1 MVKKRGRRKAAS
13 HEGNQ
18 LPNAVSARLALS
30 HELGAFALLSLVA
43 LSLRLPFVFPA
54 VIDWDES
61 TFVLVGQSWLQGD
74 LPYVEL
80 WALKPP
86 LAFAFYAVVIAIFG
100 RDLVAVRL
108 AGTLCVV
115 VSAFLIYLTGTRLWN
130 RRVGLVA
137 AILCVAT
144 VSLLPSGQATMS
156 EHVTLVPL
164 TLALW
169 LLVRNEPSARTS
181 FIAGVLLCA
190 ATLVR
195 LNIAY
200 VAVLVGLY
208 LVIVR
213 VAREPVKAVQSAA
226 AYAAGGG
233 LVVALTW
240 LPYFLIGEQELWWTS
255 VVAAPFNYASGESS
269 LFANLRTY
277 SRVAFGSVFMAFVT
291 LGGAGGVAVLGRRW
305 RTRAP
310 ERHGIAVL
318 MLFMAGVAVG
328 ILTSGDAFGHHLI
341 QLAPFAALL
350 AASCLQF
357 VGFIG
362 PAAMVLI
369 AVLMAGSMKS
379 VAAEYGAAMSRA
391 RANKGLRYGAAYDI
405 AAYLKRENPSGRP
418 VFLLT
423 DHIAYWLADSRPPT
437 RMTTHPSNIAEP
449 SLIEAV
455 VGKDAST
462 SEELRRVFRQRPEF
476 VIMTERIW
484 YLPRG
489 PRQLLDSI
497 LRDEYVLVTQIQ
509 GRNIYRVKP
518 SS

>member
-1 MVKKRGRRKAAS
+1 M
-13 HEGNQ
+13 
-18 LPNAVSARLALS
+18 
-30 HELGAFALLSLVA
+30 ALL
-43 LSLRLPFVFPA
+43 LRLPFVFPA

-86 LAFAFYAVVIAIFG
+86 LTFAFYAVVIAIFG

-115 VSAFLIYLTGTRLWN
+115 VSAFLIYLTASRLWN

-169 LLVRNEPSARTS
+169 LLVRNEPSVRTS
-181 FIAGVLLCA
+181 LIAGVLLSV

-195 LNIAY
+195 LNLAY

-208 LVIVR
+208 LAIVR
-213 VAREPVKAVQSAA
+213 VARDPVKAVQSAT
-226 AYAAGGG
+226 AYAVGGG

-240 LPYFLIGEQELWWTS
+240 LPYSLIGQQEVWWSS
-255 VVAAPFNYASGESS
+255 VVSAPLNYAGSKSSVLENLRAYSRAAFQGSS
-269 LFANLRTY
+269 LI
-277 SRVAFGSVFMAFVT
+277 AFVS
-291 LGGAGGVAVLGRRW
+291 LGAAAGVAVLGRRW
-305 RTRAP
+305 GAHQT
-310 ERHGIAVL
+310 ERRGIAMLAIL
-318 MLFMAGVAVG
+318 MTGVGIG
-328 ILTSGDAFGHHLI
+328 ILTGGDPYVHHLI

-350 AASCLQF
+350 TAISLDQVTGFLRPASLLF
-357 VGFIG
+357 
-362 PAAMVLI
+362 M
-369 AVLMAGSMKS
+369 AVLMAASMES
-379 VAAEYGAAMSRA
+379 VTAEYAAGMSRA
-391 RANKGLRYGAAYDI
+391 LAHEGLRYGAAYDI

-418 VFLLT
+418 VYLLT

-437 RMTTHPSNIAEP
+437 KMTTHPSNIAEQ

-462 SEELRRVFRQRPEF
+462 SEELRKVFRQKPEF
-476 VIMTERIW
+476 VVMTERVW

-489 PRQLLDSI
+489 PRQLLESI

-509 GRNIYRVKP
+509 GRNIYRLKP